1 MDSLIDS
8 TNHISSSINEMVEY
22 RALKGRIHS
31 VGFQPN
37 ECLIPFLELA
47 GFGSAALIWT
57 FNLRYDLISALVERW
72 RPETHTYHLS
82 CGECTITLE
91 DVALQLGLP
100 IDGNAVTGVSLI
112 SRPARLCYDLFGR
125 SPSEGKFQTL
135 KFSWL
140 KANFEYLPSTATK
153 LEVMHAARAYIMHL
167 IGGVLMLDT
176 HGSEVHLMHL
186 LLLSNLH
193 NTRLYSWG
201 SAVLAILYRE
211 LCQTT
216 DPSAVDISGCLI
228 LLQSWAL
235 YRMPFLAFISHQS
248 YIFPL
253 VNRWSTN
260 PGIGRSYTVLIYR
273 LMIENH
279 SGEGFIWMPYS
290 VPEVTAII
298 PSYAH
303 VHSHLWCISA
313 PLIHFHTVEWY
324 HGNRVLRQFSCIQ
337 YIPTQLV
344 RLDVQLHG
352 MNRRGRHGTD
362 WGDEHSE
369 YITMWNN
376 RFSRVL
382 QMDRCLDLQPSPQYL
397 QWHYEK
403 GKPFLFGGRS
413 MVVPPHTTRIGQHLP
428 NPHHAPALE
437 VDPEPE
443 PEPEPEL
450 HSESSSYPP
459 SYSAPPEPY
468 PSPFSSP
475 PGPYPAPFSTPP
487 GSSSSVAFES
497 FSTPIHM
504 DEENVDH
511 RSHPQRERRA
521 PRRYTPRTTPS
532 NHHF

>member
-22 RALKGRIHS
+22 PALKGRIHS
-31 VGFQPN
+31 VGFQPD
-37 ECLIPFLELA
+37 ECPIPFLELA
-47 GFGSAALIWT
+47 GFGSVALIQT

-72 RPETHTYHLS
+72 RPETHTFHLP

-91 DVALQLGLP
+91 DVTLQLGLP
-100 IDGNAVTGVSLI
+100 INGNAVTGVSLI
-112 SRPARLCYDLFGR
+112 SRPARLCYDLLGR

-140 KANFEYLPSTATK
+140 KANFEYFPSTATE
-153 LEVMHAARAYIMHL
+153 LEVMQAARAYIMHL
-167 IGGVLMLDT
+167 IGGVLMPDT
-176 HGSEVHLMHL
+176 HGSEVHLMYLPL
-186 LLLSNLH
+186 LCNLH
-193 NTRLYSWG
+193 NTRSYSWG
-201 SAVLAILYRE
+201 FAMLAILYRE
-211 LCQTT
+211 LCRTT
-216 DPSAVDISGCLI
+216 DPSAVDIGGCLI

-235 YRMPFLAFISHQS
+235 YRMPFLASISHQS

-253 VNRWSTN
+253 INRWSTN
-260 PGIGRSYTVLIYR
+260 PGIGRSYMVPIYR

-290 VPEVTAII
+290 VLEVTAVI

-313 PLIHFHTVEWY
+313 PLIYFHTVEWY
-324 HGNRVLRQFSCIQ
+324 HDDRVLRQFSCRQ
-337 YIPTQLV
+337 YIPTQPV

-352 MNRRGRHGTD
+352 MNRRGRHGTN

-376 RFSRVL
+376 RFSRAV
-382 QMDRCLDLQPSPQYL
+382 DSSPPSYDTD
-397 QWHYEK
+397 WATSS
-403 GKPFLFGGRS
+403 RS
-413 MVVPPHTTRIGQHLP
+413 
-428 NPHHAPALE
+428 A
-437 VDPEPE
+437 EPE
-443 PEPEPEL
+443 PDQSRSYTSGAAHIHHRTL
-450 HSESSSYPP
+450 LLQSRIRRHSLLPP
-459 SYSAPPEPY
+459 AHIQRRSLL
-468 PSPFSSP
+468 
-475 PGPYPAPFSTPP
+475 P

-511 RSHPQRERRA
+511 RSRPQCERRA

-532 NHHF
+532 NHQF